1 MREVLVIFTT
11 DAEGEVTYICNE
23 WSAYAGQTRE
33 AAYWDGWTTP
43 VLDSDQDTVRTI
55 FSKAAKARAEF
66 CVRFRIR
73 CADGSVRWLAAGGV
87 PSFGP
92 PGRSFL
98 GYLGSMTEFAPT
110 EASEIAAYGGI
121 ENFIPPPTHVAT
133 QAVSPL
139 DTIADHLIIV
149 HSLMEQH
156 DATSGLKD
164 IKTAL
169 FKVGQ
174 ALARGDGSRRQFN

>member
-1 MREVLVIFTT
+1 MIFTT
-11 DAEGEVTYICNE
+11 DAQGEITYICLE
-23 WSAYAGQTRE
+23 WVSYAGQTRE
-33 AAYWDGWTTP
+33 MAYRDGWTTP
-43 VLDSDQDTVRTI
+43 VLESDQDAVRAV
-55 FSKAAKARAEF
+55 FSEAAKAQAEF

-73 CADGSVRWLAAGGV
+73 CADGSVRWLVAGGV

-110 EASEIAAYGGI
+110 EATEIAAYGGI
-121 ENFIPPPTHVAT
+121 ERFIPPPTHVAT

-156 DATSGLKD
+156 DATSGLREVKA
-164 IKTAL
+164 AL
-169 FKVGQ
+169 FKIGQ
-174 ALARGDGSRRQFN
+174 ALARSDGSRLRLN